1 MDADSATLARAI
13 REHCLRMKE
22 ALSNYALAVSGEGDH
37 AEAHH
42 IYQNQIK
49 AINEAINHYASRI
62 K

>member
-1 MDADSATLARAI
+1 MDADAASLARAI

-22 ALSNYALAVSGEGDH
+22 ALSNYALAVSVGGDQSETH
-37 AEAHH
+37 I
-42 IYQNQIK
+42 IYQQQIK